1 MCFWVSVLVLSGL
14 QRFPIFPLLLLLCSF
29 FPPFIS
35 GLSSPASL
43 RWITM
48 VTGSP
53 LFSCLTATR
62 SPDNRITQEAPCR
75 TSRAPSRAPKHK
87 MFLTAAAN
95 CSLFLSSF
103 TELRMSVCLVRPGRF
118 KWSCLVWQLGSFDS
132 IGFVWESGS
141 VCLVHLVHLVHIVW
155 FTSSC
160 CSGI

>member
-75 TSRAPSRAPKHK
+75 TSRAPSWAPKHK

-95 CSLFLSSF
+95 WAVLLNYRCLSVWF
-103 TELRMSVCLVRPGRF
+103 DQDDLNGR
-118 KWSCLVWQLGSFDS
+118 VWFDS
-132 IGFVWESGS
+132 WVRLIRLDLFGSLVQFAWFIWFIWFILSGLLLVVVLGFS
-141 VCLVHLVHLVHIVW
+141 LA
-155 FTSSC
+155 
-160 CSGI
+160 